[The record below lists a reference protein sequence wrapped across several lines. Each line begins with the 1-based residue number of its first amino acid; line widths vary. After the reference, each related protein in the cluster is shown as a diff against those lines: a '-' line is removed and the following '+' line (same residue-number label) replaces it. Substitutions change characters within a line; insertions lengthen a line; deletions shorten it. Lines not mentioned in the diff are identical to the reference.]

1 MGNVDG
7 LNKADPQ
14 NLYILANRLAVS
26 SLCSYK
32 LDCRNYHNPHN
43 LHCKDILGII
53 QSYLLF
59 SIFQQTQKS
68 KLTLTALGIIPG
80 TVTSAYLIIV
90 TFGETQD
97 ICFSTVSFTLYP
109 KVKITEYE
117 FKARK
122 LQGENSPFS
131 KSKKSYTQVS
141 SAFSTAGTYSN
152 SAMTPTSNVANNFIL
167 V

>member
-1 MGNVDG
+1 M
-7 LNKADPQ
+7 
-14 NLYILANRLAVS
+14 
-26 SLCSYK
+26 
-32 LDCRNYHNPHN
+32 
-43 LHCKDILGII
+43 
-53 QSYLLF
+53 
-59 SIFQQTQKS
+59 
-68 KLTLTALGIIPG
+68 TALGIIPG

-97 ICFSTVSFTLYP
+97 ICFGTVSFTLHS
-109 KVKITEYE
+109 KIKITEYE

-141 SAFSTAGTYSN
+141 SAFTTAAAYSN
-152 SAMTPTSNVANNFIL
+152 SAMTPTSNVENNFIF